1 MLTDVSVEL
10 GGNAILADIRMSI
23 AAGELICL
31 IGPSGCGKTTLL
43 NAVAGLVPTTS
54 GEVLVDGAHVAG
66 PGPDRAVVF
75 QDDAVFPW
83 MRVER
88 NVGYGLRLRG
98 VSAAE
103 IDSTVESTL
112 ALVGLSQARKMWPRE
127 LSGGMRKRVDL
138 ARALA
143 VEPPILLMDEPYGA
157 LDMMTKER
165 LQVEFERIHAARGM
179 TVMFVTH
186 DLEEAIYLADR
197 VVVMS
202 AGPGRIA
209 SITDVPFPR
218 PRPLKLKLSDAFQ
231 VLRGEIG
238 KALEAVS
245 SDHVEMSR

>member
-1 MLTDVSVEL
+1 MVDLEVKLGGKQILDGVRLSIASGELVSV
-10 GGNAILADIRMSI
+10 
-23 AAGELICL
+23 

-43 NAVAGLVPTTS
+43 NAVAGLVPTSS
-54 GEVLVDGAHVAG
+54 GAVLVDGRPIGG

-88 NVGYGLRLRG
+88 NVAYGLRIKGHSRDEIQRRT
-98 VSAAE
+98 AA
-103 IDSTVESTL
+103 TL
-112 ALVGLSQARKMWPRE
+112 ALVGLSRHSKLWPRE

-165 LQVEFERIHAARGM
+165 LQVEFERIRSAREV
-179 TVMFVTH
+179 TVIFVTH

-202 AGPGRIA
+202 ADPGRIA
-209 SITDVPFPR
+209 NITRVPFDR
-218 PRPLKLKLSDAFQ
+218 PRPLELKMTEKFQ
-231 VLRGEIG
+231 HLRSELGV
-238 KALEAVS
+238 ALAAVS
-245 SDHVEMSR
+245 SHHLDMSK